1 MKTVK
6 EFEEKLIKENPEV
19 WDHIR
24 QLRRKKMI
32 KVILLC
38 ALVIFGSVMTM
49 PSMKTLYMKICT
61 CVFCVIVCFLI
72 GVFTKP
78 GKVFWG
84 KKRFGVIEEIKVA
97 SHLSSV
103 TSKGY
108 YGRPITSSRAVTTSM
123 KTGVFLDLI
132 VRFEG
137 EETRKKG
144 RVLSIP
150 RKYENCFKKGDR
162 IVQYQPLSYPVL
174 VENTSERKH
183 RLCHRCHALMKNG
196 ERECQHCHA
205 KLILFEDTFF
215 EDWYIT

>member
-6 EFEEKLIKENPEV
+6 EFEEKLIKENPEI

-24 QLRRKKMI
+24 QLRRKKVI

-72 GVFTKP
+72 ALFASPKKTFS
-78 GKVFWG
+78 GKR
-84 KKRFGVIEEIKVA
+84 RFGVIEEIKIATHLTSYSGRGGYKVA
-97 SHLSSV
+97 TRDV
-103 TSKGY
+103 VY
-108 YGRPITSSRAVTTSM
+108 C
-123 KTGVFLDLI
+123 DLI

-137 EETRKKG
+137 EEKRKKG
-144 RVLSIP
+144 RVVSVP

-162 IVQYQPLSYPVL
+162 ILQYQPLSYPVL

-205 KLILFEDTFF
+205 KLILFEDAFF

>member
-38 ALVIFGSVMTM
+38 ALVIFGTVMTL

-61 CVFCVIVCFLI
+61 CAFASLICVWICVSN
-72 GVFTKP
+72 KP
-78 GKVFWG
+78 KKAFFGKR
-84 KKRFGVIEEIKVA
+84 RFGVIEEIKIATHLTSDSGRGGYKVA
-97 SHLSSV
+97 MRDV
-103 TSKGY
+103 VY
-108 YGRPITSSRAVTTSM
+108 C
-123 KTGVFLDLI
+123 DLI

-137 EETRKKG
+137 EENRKKG

-150 RKYENCFKKGDR
+150 RKYEKCYAAGDR

>member
-6 EFEEKLIKENPEV
+6 EFEQKLAKENPEI
-19 WDHIR
+19 WDFLR
-24 QLRRKKMI
+24 QMRRKKVI
-32 KVILLC
+32 KVIFFC
-38 ALVIFGSVMTM
+38 ALVIFGTVMTF

-61 CVFCVIVCFLI
+61 CLFAVIACFLI

-84 KKRFGVIEEIKVA
+84 KKRFGVIEKIKIVT
-97 SHLSSV
+97 HLTTVNSRR
-103 TSKGY
+103 GY
-108 YGRPITSSRAVTTSM
+108 RAALRDV
-123 KTGVFLDLI
+123 VYCDLI

-137 EETRKKG
+137 EEKRKKG

-162 IVQYQPLSYPVL
+162 ILQYQPLAYPVL
-174 VENTSERKH
+174 VENTSDRKH
-183 RLCHRCHALMKNG
+183 RLCHCCNALMKNG

-215 EDWYIT
+215 ENWYIT